1 MKFIFPQN
9 YCFRQKFLGFIDYST
24 LFLNGSWGVF
34 VYLILSIFP
43 INIVFKIAIFIILFF
58 HVLLF
63 SMIGF
68 NHEKITYI
76 IKYLYFY
83 LRSPKYYLYRKTF
96 L

>member
-9 YCFRQKFLGFIDYST
+9 YCFRQKLLGFIDYST
-24 LFLNGSWGVF
+24 LFLNGVWGIF
-34 VYLILSIFP
+34 IYFISYLFSRNLTFRISL
-43 INIVFKIAIFIILFF
+43 FIILFF
-58 HVLLF
+58 PILLF

-83 LRSPKYYLYRKTF
+83 IKSPKYYLYCKINS
-96 L
+96 